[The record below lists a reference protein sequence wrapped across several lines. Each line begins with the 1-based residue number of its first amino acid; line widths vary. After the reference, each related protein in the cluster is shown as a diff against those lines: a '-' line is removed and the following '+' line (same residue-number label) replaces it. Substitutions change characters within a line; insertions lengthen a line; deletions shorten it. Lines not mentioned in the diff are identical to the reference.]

1 VLLVL
6 VLLAVAGLVVWSRIG
21 VMDAEPDAWQQVV
34 ENPRIAQEQTGGAL
48 VLRPS
53 DPPVPGAGLVFYPGA
68 KVEPEAYAAR
78 LSGIVT
84 ELGATVVI
92 LDPPLNLSL
101 FDRRAPQR
109 FIDVA
114 PEVDTW
120 LVGGHSMG
128 GVRACQVAEE
138 VDALVLFA
146 AYCATDLSDS
156 QVPVL
161 SIAGSEDGL
170 STPGDIADHRSALPE
185 NATLVEIAGANHAS
199 FGDYGPQKGDGT
211 ATIDDAQMDAAVE
224 DAVAELLRT
233 LP

>member
-1 VLLVL
+1 
-6 VLLAVAGLVVWSRIG
+6 
-21 VMDAEPDAWQQVV
+21 MDAEPEAWQQVV
-34 ENPRIAQEQTGGAL
+34 EDPRIAQEQTGGAL

-53 DPPVPGAGLVFYPGA
+53 DPPAPGVGLVFYPGA

-84 ELGATVVI
+84 ELGMTVVI
-92 LDPPLNLSL
+92 TDPPLNLSL
-101 FDRRAPQR
+101 FDRRDPER
-109 FIDVA
+109 FASLA

-146 AYCATDLSDS
+146 AYCATDLSHS

-170 STPGDIADHRSALPE
+170 STPGDIADRRSALPE

-211 ATIDDAQMDAAVE
+211 ATIDDDEVDDAVE
-224 DAVAELLRT
+224 EAVADLLAVVT
-233 LP
+233 AA